1 MNKVSR
7 SLLSPPCCFPGA
19 RQCEGAGGS
28 EGQVAPSGSTDSLG
42 RQAVW
47 MEPGSPRP
55 SARGVQ
61 ACGPPD
67 GQEAGEPEREHGVG
81 QGLQICG
88 QEYKQ
93 NLGHGRWVQAE
104 RAWLRGCWSRAR
116 DRGLE
121 PWGCWSPGE
130 QCTKVWQGQGP
141 LGEVGRKKTPPHPP
155 VWELRAEARI
165 LRDRCSY
172 PPHGCGVGAGVSSS
186 KAHFHVLNT
195 SPYEP

>member
-1 MNKVSR
+1 MK
-7 SLLSPPCCFPGA
+7 
-19 RQCEGAGGS
+19 
-28 EGQVAPSGSTDSLG
+28 GQGEVKGKLPLRAAQTRWGDRLCGWNRVHLG
-42 RQAVW
+42 RLHGAC
-47 MEPGSPRP
+47 RP
-55 SARGVQ
+55 AGRQTARRR
-61 ACGPPD
+61 
-67 GQEAGEPEREHGVG
+67 GEPEREHGVG